1 MKREFCLKKYTFSP
15 KFKSFEFLFEFI
27 YVCIKKTVLLIKK
40 SHDFAKYKKINKI

>member
-40 SHDFAKYKKINKI
+40 AMTLSNIKK